1 MVVPLLHRADGPLAR
16 LGPFEPAQRYWHG
29 NAPEYDI
36 VARSLDGRRILVGEA
51 RWPAKGVA
59 PVGWEA
65 GRRAGAASLPGA
77 ADAEVV
83 HALFVPDTTGVRVES
98 GVEIVDA
105 KTVMTALR

>member
-1 MVVPLLHRADGPLAR
+1 MAVPLLHHTDGPSAR
-16 LGPFEPAQRYWHG
+16 FGPFEPARRYWHG
-29 NAPEYDI
+29 NSPESDV

-59 PVGWEA
+59 PAGWER
-65 GRRAGAASLPGA
+65 GRRAATGSLPGA

-83 HALFVPDTTGVRVES
+83 HALFFPDAIDVKTDS

-105 KTVMTALR
+105 VMTALC

>member
-1 MVVPLLHRADGPLAR
+1 MVVPLLHGTGEPIAR
-16 LGPFEPAQRYWHG
+16 FGPFEPAQRYWRG

-36 VARSLDGRRILVGEA
+36 VARSLDGRRILVGEV

-77 ADAEVV
+77 ADVEVV
-83 HALFVPDTTGVRVES
+83 HALFVPDPTGVRVDS
-98 GVEIVDA
+98 GVEIFDA

>member
-1 MVVPLLHRADGPLAR
+1 MVVPLLHRADAPIAR
-16 LGPFEPAQRYWHG
+16 FGPFEPAQRYWHG

-59 PVGWEA
+59 PAGWERGRWA
-65 GRRAGAASLPGA
+65 GTGTLPGA

-83 HALFVPDTTGVRVES
+83 HALFVPDATSVRADS
-98 GVEIVDA
+98 GVEFVDA
-105 KTVMTALR
+105 KTVMTTLR